1 VKKIP
6 AKQAGICLFSWM
18 QGRGIGVSTHGAT
31 APLEEVMPPSHR
43 KPVRLINL
51 VFAVALC
58 AAIASASPPA
68 ALRAAGDAPA
78 QPAAS
83 PRLGFVYALLDDAA
97 GNKIYGY
104 EVITPTGTLA
114 ALAGFP
120 VATGGTGDGT
130 LTAERLA
137 LDAAN
142 RRLYAINN
150 GSDTVSAYS
159 IDPNSGA
166 LAALPF
172 SPISLGSGNWACL
185 AVHPS
190 GSPLIVGESDPA
202 GRLASVAV
210 TESTATAAPGNP
222 AATGVQPSSCAF
234 SRDGSYAYASG
245 GPSNGIAAFNVNPAT
260 GALTA
265 LAGSPFNSGAATP
278 TALATD
284 ASGRLFA
291 ANFSADQVRAF
302 DISAGAPAAVT
313 GNPFTSNLVEAAHG
327 VVHPAGFY
335 LVADRGDAQVG
346 VYRITGAG
354 AGTTL
359 GSVSGGPFGSAGSN
373 TTVVATDHLGAFV
386 FAANGGSRNISSF
399 RMDTAS
405 GVLASAGNLPINALG
420 ASGSI
425 GGMAYVDP
433 LRRIYLPIA
442 IKQ

>member
-1 VKKIP
+1 
-6 AKQAGICLFSWM
+6 M
-18 QGRGIGVSTHGAT
+18 T
-31 APLEEVMPPSHR
+31 PSHR
-43 KPVRLINL
+43 NPAWFIRLTL
-51 VFAVALC
+51 AAALC
-58 AAIASASPPA
+58 VAIVAAPHPA
-68 ALRAAGDAPA
+68 QLRAADDAPG

-104 EVITPTGTLA
+104 EVITSTGALT

-120 VATGGTGDGT
+120 VATSGTGDGA
-130 LTAERLA
+130 LSAERLA

-150 GSDTVSAYS
+150 GNDTVSAYS
-159 IDPNSGA
+159 VDPNSGA

-172 SPISLGSGNWACL
+172 SPISLGSGNWACV

-190 GSPLIVGESDPA
+190 GSSLIVGESDPA

-210 TESTATAAPGNP
+210 TESTATAAPGSP
-222 AATGVQPSSCAF
+222 VATGVQPSSCAF
-234 SRDGSYAYASG
+234 SRDGNYAYASG
-245 GPSNGIAAFNVNPAT
+245 GPSNGVAAFSVNAAT

-278 TALATD
+278 VALATD

-291 ANFSADQVRAF
+291 ANLSADQVCAF

-335 LVADRGDAQVG
+335 LVADRADAQVG
-346 VYRITGAG
+346 VYRIGGAG
-354 AGTTL
+354 AATTL
-359 GSVSGGPFGSAGSN
+359 VNVFGGPFGSAGSN
-373 TTVVATDHLGAFV
+373 TTIVALDHLGAFV

-399 RMDTAS
+399 RMDAAS
-405 GVLASAGNLPINALG
+405 GVLASASNLPINALG
-420 ASGSI
+420 ASGVI

-433 LRRIYLPIA
+433 SRRVYLPIA